1 MGEGLP
7 DSPVWALWV
16 MRLVPEMCAG
26 CGVGPSRLGAIG
38 YGWPAG
44 LGTANERWS
53 TGMVVAG
60 AETAS

>member
-1 MGEGLP
+1 VGEGLP

-16 MRLVPEMCAG
+16 MRLVPELCAG

-44 LGTANERWS
+44 LGTADE
-53 TGMVVAG
+53 G
-60 AETAS
+60 

>member
-1 MGEGLP
+1 MGEGFP

-16 MRLVPEMCAG
+16 ILAELCAG
-26 CGVGPSRLGAIG
+26 CGVGPSRLGAMG

-44 LGTANERWS
+44 LDTVGEGWP
-53 TGMVVAG
+53 TGMFAVA